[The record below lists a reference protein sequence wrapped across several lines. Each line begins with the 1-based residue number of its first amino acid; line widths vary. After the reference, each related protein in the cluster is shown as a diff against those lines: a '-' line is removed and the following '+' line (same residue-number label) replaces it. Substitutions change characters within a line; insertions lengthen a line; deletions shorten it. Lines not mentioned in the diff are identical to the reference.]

1 MGSAPTSPTH
11 PRPSVVG
18 PNQPPPLQRVLPSKV
33 TPATPVGGPPRQQSI
48 PPIFTRQS
56 SQVSGLPRL
65 SLVRGRREGEGR
77 GGGGGQGGE
86 GEAKGRGEGG
96 KGEGRGRGTGRGGG
110 GKGEGRGRQRGGEG
124 RGRGGE
130 ERGRGRGRQRRRKET
145 RRGRDAVCTTGSF
158 ATPSCLHSPAHLM
171 LPASHFSQS
180 LDLIQ

>member
-65 SLVRGRREGEGR
+65 SLVRGRGARGEGEGR
-77 GGGGGQGGE
+77 GKGRGGRGGE
-86 GEAKGRGEGG
+86 RRGEGG
-96 KGEGRGRGTGRGGG
+96 KGEGRGRQ
-110 GKGEGRGRQRGGEG
+110 RGR
-124 RGRGGE
+124 
-130 ERGRGRGRQRRRKET
+130 KKT
-145 RRGRDAVCTTGSF
+145 RRGRDAGCTTGSF